1 MKQILFLTA
10 LFLSSMASAQNYLTI
25 TQKNGDQFSYA
36 FSDKPVVTYTETD
49 LVLTTEDTEIQFPLS
64 GLQKFTFEDAP
75 TSVQETITASATIS
89 VSNNTVT
96 ICSAKADAQVQ
107 LIAVDGKIVRT
118 YKTDAEGNLSFSI
131 ADLATGIYVVK
142 SESLTCKISKK

>member
-1 MKQILFLTA
+1 MKQILFLAA

-25 TQKNGDQFSYA
+25 TQKDGQQFSYA
-36 FSDKPVVTYTETD
+36 FSEKPVVTYTETE
-49 LVLTTEDTEIQFPLS
+49 LVLTTENTDIQFPLS

-75 TSVQETITASATIS
+75 TSVQETTTAFATIS

-96 ICSAKADAQVQ
+96 IRSAKANAQVQ

-131 ADLATGIYVVK
+131 AELPASTYIIK
-142 SESLTCKISKK
+142 TESLTCKILKK